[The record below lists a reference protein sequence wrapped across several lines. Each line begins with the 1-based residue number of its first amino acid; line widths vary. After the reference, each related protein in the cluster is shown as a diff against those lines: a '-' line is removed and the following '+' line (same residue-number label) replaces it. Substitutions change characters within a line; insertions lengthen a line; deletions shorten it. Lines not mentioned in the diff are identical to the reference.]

1 MSTKGQIDLQTEKE
15 LSYSNFMT
23 QDSNPSSSLKSKITE
38 DMKTS
43 MKSGDKA
50 RLAAVRLILA
60 AVKDKEVD
68 LREELDDEKIIEV
81 LQKLAK
87 KIKESIAQYKDAN
100 RDDLVKQEEFE
111 LSVVSEYLPDN
122 MSEEE
127 VKKLIDKIFQEKSI
141 ENMSQMGDV
150 MKDLK
155 QLSDGRIDMAL
166 ASKLVKEKLS

>member
-1 MSTKGQIDLQTEKE
+1 MSTKGQTDLQTEKE

-23 QDSNPSSSLKSKITE
+23 QDSNSSSSLKSKITE
-38 DMKTS
+38 DMKAS
-43 MKSGDKA
+43 MKSGDKE

-60 AVKDKEVD
+60 AIQEKEVA
-68 LREELDDEKIIEV
+68 LREQLNDEQIIEV

-87 KIKESIAQYKDAN
+87 KIKESIVQYKDAN

-127 VKKLIDKIFQEKSI
+127 VTKLIDKIFQEKSI
-141 ENMSQMGDV
+141 ENMSQMGDA
-150 MKDLK
+150 MKELK
-155 QLSDGRIDMAL
+155 QLSGGRVDMAL
-166 ASKLVKEKLS
+166 ASKLVKGKLS